1 MADEV
6 ERPKV
11 ETTHPAYDR
20 ISPIWMKV
28 RDVIEGEPAVL
39 SPDKIRDYL
48 PAPPGMQ
55 PGPEQSIND
64 KLTNQLQ
71 TRYDFYK
78 TFADFPEIT
87 APMIQGIMGLVHEKP
102 PEYNLPESLNYL
114 AKKATADGD
123 SIEELWQLVTQELF
137 YTGRIGLLADVQG
150 GLGLEGAQ
158 MHLCQYSAETI
169 RNWRLSQKCEG
180 EQAQMVVLGEAGM
193 QADPNDDFKH
203 IEVMQYRELRLV
215 GDEYWARVWQKVE
228 DDKVQPVVTEDT
240 DAEGW
245 MRPEIMGKPFAT
257 IPLTI
262 INATDIG
269 FEYGPVPAWPMA
281 KRALAIFRKSA
292 DANRSLYI
300 KGDPQA
306 WVTGVSEDDIPT
318 EIGGSSIWGLPD
330 SEAKVG
336 YLDIDGQGI
345 PLQLKAIDSEYSRF
359 YGEAGHLLE
368 SASKGAEAA
377 EALRIRQGMKQ
388 VSVKALVKN
397 AGAGMQ
403 EALRMLGRLS
413 GMNEEELKEITFDPN
428 VNFTEGTMGYQE
440 LLFLMQAK
448 DLAIRNGVPLSNE
461 TIHTQ
466 MRKRQLTHLTYE
478 EELNGSTDDIDT
490 AFGLIGRLAETEN
503 VSNSDSEGAGEAGTG
518 T

>member
-20 ISPIWMKV
+20 IVTIWKKV
-28 RDVIEGEPAVL
+28 RDVIEGEPAIL
-39 SPDKIRDYL
+39 HPDNVRSYL
-48 PAPPGMQ
+48 PPPPGMQ

-64 KLTNQLQ
+64 KLSNRLE

-87 APMIQGIMGLVHEKP
+87 APMVQGIMGLVHEKP
-102 PEYNLPESLNYL
+102 PEYKLPDKLQYL
-114 AKKATADGD
+114 AKKATGDGD
-123 SIEELWQLVTQELF
+123 SLEELWQLVTQELF

-150 GLGLEGAQ
+150 GLGLQGAQ
-158 MHLCQYSAETI
+158 MHLCQYTAETI

-180 EQAQMVVLGEAGM
+180 EQAQMVVLGEGGM
-193 QADPNDDFKH
+193 QADPDDDFKH

-215 GDEYWARVWQKVE
+215 AGEYWARVWQKVE
-228 DDKVQPVVTEDT
+228 DGKVEPVVTPDT
-240 DAEGW
+240 NPQGW
-245 MRPEIMGKPFAT
+245 TRPEIFGRGFDR
-257 IPLTI
+257 IPLTV

-269 FEYGPVPAWPMA
+269 FQYGPVPAWPMA

-306 WVTGVSEDDIPT
+306 WVTGVAEDDIPT

-397 AGAGMQ
+397 AGAGLQ
-403 EALRMLGRLS
+403 ESLRMIGRLS
-413 GMNEEELKEITFDPN
+413 GMSDNEVEEITFDPN
-428 VNFTEGTMGYQE
+428 VNFTEGQMGYQE

-461 TIHTQ
+461 TIHAQ

-478 EELNGSTDDIDT
+478 QELDGSTSDIDT
-490 AFGLIGRLAETEN
+490 AFGLIGRLAETED
-503 VSNSDSEGAGEAGTG
+503 VSDNNSTRTGETRFGT
-518 T
+518 

>member
-1 MADEV
+1 MADED
-6 ERPKV
+6 RPKV
-11 ETTHPAYDR
+11 ETTHPNYG
-20 ISPIWMKV
+20 PIAGIWKKV

-39 SPDKIRDYL
+39 HPENVQTYL
-48 PAPPGMQ
+48 PPPPGMQ

-64 KLTNQLQ
+64 KLTNRLQ
-71 TRYDFYK
+71 SRYEFYK

-102 PEYNLPESLNYL
+102 PEYNLPEKLSYL
-114 AKKATADGD
+114 AKKATGDGD
-123 SIEELWQLVTQELF
+123 SLEELWQLLTQELF
-137 YTGRIGLLADVQG
+137 YTGRMGLLADVQG

-158 MHLCQYSAETI
+158 MHLCQYSAEAI

-180 EQAQMVVLGEAGM
+180 EQAQMVVLGEHGM
-193 QADPNDDFKH
+193 APDPKDDFKH
-203 IEVMQYRELRLV
+203 IEVMNYRECRLL
-215 GDEYWARVWQKVE
+215 GDEYWVRVWTKVE
-228 DDKVQPVVTEDT
+228 DGKVAPVVTAET
-240 DAEGW
+240 DPQGW
-245 MRPEIMGKPFAT
+245 MRPELFGRPFEN
-257 IPLTI
+257 IPLTV

-269 FEYGPVPAWPMA
+269 YEYGPVPAWPMA

-300 KGDPQA
+300 KGDPQC
-306 WVTGVSEDDIPT
+306 WVTGVQPDDIPD

-403 EALRMLGRLS
+403 EALRMVGRLS
-413 GMNEEELKEITFDPN
+413 GMSDSEVEEITFDPN

-461 TIHTQ
+461 TIHAQ
-466 MRKRQLTHLTYE
+466 MRKRQLTHLTYQQ
-478 EELNGSTDDIDT
+478 ELEGSTSDIDT
-490 AFGLIGRLAETEN
+490 AFGLIGRLAEEED
-503 VSNSDSEGAGEAGTG
+503 VGSNNSTGTG
-518 T
+518 QTGSE

>member
-11 ETTHPAYDR
+11 ETTHPSYDR
-20 ISPIWMKV
+20 IAPIWKKV
-28 RDVIEGEPAVL
+28 RDVIEGEPAIL
-39 SPDKIRDYL
+39 DPDNVRDYL
-48 PAPPGMQ
+48 PPPPGMQ
-55 PGPEQSIND
+55 PGPGQTIND
-64 KLTNQLQ
+64 NLTNQLQ

-102 PEYNLPESLNYL
+102 PEYSLPDKLSYL

-137 YTGRIGLLADVQG
+137 YTGRLGLLADVQG

-158 MHLCQYSAETI
+158 MHLCQYAAETI
-169 RNWRLSQKCEG
+169 RNWRLSQKCDG
-180 EQAQMVVLGEAGM
+180 EQAQMVVLGEEGM
-193 QADPNDDFKH
+193 AADPNDDFKH
-203 IEVMQYRELRLV
+203 AVVMHFRELRLI
-215 GDEYWARVWQKVE
+215 GDEYWVRVWSKE
-228 DDKVQPVVTEDT
+228 GDGKPEPVVTPDT
-240 DAEGW
+240 NVEGW
-245 MRPEIMGKPFAT
+245 MRPEIFGKAFEQ

-269 FEYGPVPAWPMA
+269 FTYGPVPAWPMA

-306 WVTGVSEDDIPT
+306 WVSGVAEDDVPS
-318 EIGGSSIWGLPD
+318 EIGGSSIWAFPD

-403 EALRMLGRLS
+403 EALRMVGRLS
-413 GMNEEELKEITFDPN
+413 GMSEEELKEITFDPN

-461 TIHTQ
+461 TIHAQ

-478 EELNGSTDDIDT
+478 EELSGSTSDIDT
-490 AFGLIGRLAETEN
+490 AFGLIGRLEKETDGN
-503 VSNSDSEGAGEAGTG
+503 NSNSAGTG
-518 T
+518 EG

>member
-11 ETTHPAYDR
+11 ETTHPSYDR
-20 ISPIWMKV
+20 ISPIWKKV

-39 SPDKIRDYL
+39 AAENVRDYL
-48 PAPPGMQ
+48 PPPPGMQ

-64 KLTNQLQ
+64 KLTNRLE

-102 PEYNLPESLNYL
+102 PEYNLPEKLSYL
-114 AKKATADGD
+114 AKKATGDGD

-137 YTGRIGLLADVQG
+137 YTGRIGLLADVKG
-150 GLGLEGAQ
+150 GLGLQGAQ
-158 MHLCQYSAETI
+158 MHLCQYTAETI
-169 RNWRLSQKCEG
+169 RNWRLSEKCEG
-180 EQAQMVVLGEAGM
+180 EKAQMVVLGEHGM
-193 QADPNDDFKH
+193 APDEHDDFKH
-203 IEVMQYRELRLV
+203 VEVMMYRELRLFQ
-215 GDEYWARVWQKVE
+215 DEYWVRVWQKIKDGKVE
-228 DDKVQPVVTEDT
+228 VVVTPETTT
-240 DAEGW
+240 DGW
-245 MRPEIMGKPFAT
+245 MQPGIFGTAFDQ

-269 FEYGPVPAWPMA
+269 FSYGPVPAWPMA

-306 WVTGVSEDDIPT
+306 WVTGVAEDDIPT

-397 AGAGMQ
+397 AGAGLQ
-403 EALRMLGRLS
+403 EALRMIGRLS
-413 GMNEEELKEITFDPN
+413 GMSDSEVEEITFDPN
-428 VNFTEGTMGYQE
+428 VNFTEGQMGYQE

-461 TIHTQ
+461 TIHAQ

-478 EELNGSTDDIDT
+478 QELNGSTSDIDT
-490 AFGLIGRLAETEN
+490 AFGLIGRLAETED

>member
-1 MADEV
+1 MADEAD
-6 ERPKV
+6 RPKV
-11 ETTHPAYDR
+11 ETTHPSYDR
-20 ISPIWMKV
+20 ISPIWKKV

-39 SPDKIRDYL
+39 APENVRDYL
-48 PAPPGMQ
+48 PPPPGMQ
-55 PGPEQSIND
+55 PGPEQTIAD
-64 KLTNQLQ
+64 KLTNRLQ

-102 PEYNLPESLNYL
+102 PEYTLPNKLKYL
-114 AKKATADGD
+114 AKKATGDGD
-123 SIEELWQLVTQELF
+123 SLEELWQLVTQELF

-150 GLGLEGAQ
+150 GLGIQGAQ
-158 MHLCQYSAETI
+158 MHLCQYTAETI

-180 EQAQMVVLGEAGM
+180 EKAQMVVLGEHSM
-193 QADPNDDFKH
+193 QPDENDDFQH
-203 IEVMQYRELRLV
+203 AEAMRYRELRMAN
-215 GDEYWARVWQKVE
+215 DEYWVRVWMKVE
-228 DDKVQPVVTEDT
+228 DGKVEPVITSET
-240 DAEGW
+240 NSEGW
-245 MRPEIMGKPFAT
+245 MRPEIFGSPFSQ

-269 FEYGPVPAWPMA
+269 FSYGPVPAWPMA

-306 WVTGVSEDDIPT
+306 WVSGVSEDDIPT
-318 EIGGSSIWGLPD
+318 EIGGSSIWAFPD

-397 AGAGMQ
+397 AGAGLQ
-403 EALRMLGRLS
+403 EALRMIGRLS
-413 GMNEEELKEITFDPN
+413 KMSDAELEEITFNPN
-428 VNFTEGTMGYQE
+428 VNFTEGQMGYQE

-448 DLAIRNGVPLSNE
+448 DLAIRNGVPLSNA
-461 TIHTQ
+461 TIHAQ

-478 EELNGSTDDIDT
+478 EELNGSTSDIDT
-490 AFGLIGRLAETEN
+490 AFGLIGRLAEKEN
-503 VSNSDSEGAGEAGTG
+503 VSNSNSPGVGEDGT
-518 T
+518 

>member
-1 MADEV
+1 MADEA
-6 ERPKV
+6 RPKV
-11 ETTHPAYDR
+11 ETTHPSYDR
-20 ISPIWMKV
+20 IAPIWKKV

-39 SPDKIRDYL
+39 APENVREYL
-48 PAPPGMQ
+48 PPPPGMQ
-55 PGPEQSIND
+55 PHPGQTINET
-64 KLTNQLQ
+64 LSGQLQ
-71 TRYDFYK
+71 SRYDFYQ

-102 PEYNLPESLNYL
+102 PEFSLPDSLSYL
-114 AKKATADGD
+114 EKRATGDGD
-123 SIEELWQLVTQELF
+123 SLVDLWQLLTQELF
-137 YTGRIGLLADVQG
+137 YTGRMALLADVQG
-150 GLGLEGAQ
+150 GLGTEGAR
-158 MHLCQYSAETI
+158 MHLCQYSAESL

-180 EQAQMVVLGEAGM
+180 EQPLMVVLGEAGM
-193 QADPNDDFKH
+193 EPDPEDDFQH
-203 IEVMQYRELRLV
+203 VEVMHYRELRILA
-215 GDEYWARVWQKVE
+215 GEYWARVWHKTGDGKVE
-228 DDKVQPVVTEDT
+228 PVVTPDT
-240 DAEGW
+240 TADGW
-245 MRPEIMGKPFAT
+245 LRPEIFGKGFGE
-257 IPLTI
+257 IPLTVV
-262 INATDIG
+262 NATDIG
-269 FEYGPVPAWPMA
+269 FSYGPVPAWPMA

-306 WVTGVSEDDIPT
+306 WVTGVAEDDIPT
-318 EIGGSSIWGLPD
+318 EIGGGSIWGLPD

-368 SASKGAEAA
+368 SHSKGAEAA

-403 EALRMLGRLS
+403 EALRMIGRLS
-413 GMNEEELKEITFDPN
+413 GLGEDEVQGITFDPN

-448 DLAIRNGVPLSNE
+448 DLAIRNGVPLSNQ
-461 TIHTQ
+461 TIHAQ
-466 MRKRQLTHLTYE
+466 MRKRQLTNLSYE
-478 EELNGSTDDIDT
+478 EELSGSVSDIDT
-490 AFGLIGRLAETEN
+490 AFGLIGRLAEEEN
-503 VSNSDSEGAGEAGTG
+503 GSQDNPEGIA
-518 T
+518 

>member
-1 MADEV
+1 MADV
-6 ERPKV
+6 EPPKV
-11 ETTHPAYDR
+11 DTLHPAYER
-20 ISPIWMKV
+20 ISPIWKKV
-28 RDVIEGEPAVL
+28 RDVIEGETAVL
-39 SPDKIRDYL
+39 DNENVQEYL
-48 PAPPGMQ
+48 PPPPGMQ

-87 APMIQGIMGLVHEKP
+87 APMIQGIMGLVHEKS
-102 PEYNLPESLNYL
+102 PEYNLPDKLKYL
-114 AKKATADGD
+114 EKRATADGD
-123 SIEELWQLVTQELF
+123 SLEDLWQLLTQEVF
-137 YTGRIGLLADVQG
+137 YTGRLGLLADVQG
-150 GLGLEGAQ
+150 GPGIEGSQ
-158 MHLCQYSAETI
+158 IHLCQYTAETI

-180 EQAQMVVLGEAGM
+180 EQAQMVVLGEHSLA
-193 QADPNDDFKH
+193 ADPKDNFKH
-203 IEVMQYRELRLV
+203 IEMMFYRELRLDPEGV
-215 GDEYWARVWQKVE
+215 YWARVWVKVE
-228 DDKVQPVVTEDT
+228 DGKIEPVVTEDT
-240 DAEGW
+240 TDEGW
-245 MRPEIMGKPFAT
+245 MRPEVFGRPFEE

-269 FEYGPVPAWPMA
+269 YQYGPIPAWPMA

-306 WVTGVSEDDIPT
+306 WVTGVAEDDIPS
-318 EIGGSSIWGLPD
+318 EIGGSTIWGLPD

-403 EALRMLGRLS
+403 EALRMVGRLS
-413 GMNEEELKEITFDPN
+413 GISESEIETITFDPN

-461 TIHTQ
+461 TIHAQ
-466 MRKRQLTHLTYE
+466 MKKRQLTHLTYE
-478 EELNGSTDDIDT
+478 EELNGSTADIDT
-490 AFGLIGRLAETEN
+490 AFGLIGRLAEEEN
-503 VSNSDSEGAGEAGTG
+503 VGKGTEAGIG
-518 T
+518 EGGEG

>member
-1 MADEV
+1 MADED
-6 ERPKV
+6 RPKV
-11 ETTHPAYDR
+11 ETTHPSYDR
-20 ISPIWMKV
+20 IAAIWMKV

-39 SPDKIRDYL
+39 HPENVQTYL
-48 PAPPGMQ
+48 PPPPGMQ
-55 PGPEQSIND
+55 PGPGQSISD

-87 APMIQGIMGLVHEKP
+87 APMVQGIMGLVHEKP
-102 PEYNLPESLNYL
+102 PEYTLPDKLSYL
-114 AKKATADGD
+114 AKKATGDGD
-123 SIEELWQLVTQELF
+123 SLEELWQLLTQELF
-137 YTGRIGLLADVQG
+137 YTGRMGLLADVQG
-150 GLGLEGAQ
+150 GLGVEGAQ
-158 MHLCQYSAETI
+158 MHLCQYSAEAI

-180 EQAQMVVLGEAGM
+180 ERAQLVVLGEHGM
-193 QADPNDDFKH
+193 RPDPEDDFQH
-203 IEVMQYRELRLV
+203 LEVMQYRELRMIN
-215 GDEYWARVWQKVE
+215 DEYWVRVWVRVEDGKVE
-228 DDKVQPVVTEDT
+228 PIITSET
-240 DAEGW
+240 DGAGW
-245 MRPEIMGKPFAT
+245 MRPEIFGKGFDQ

-269 FEYGPVPAWPMA
+269 YEYGPVPAWPMA

-300 KGDPQA
+300 KGDPQC
-306 WVTGVSEDDIPT
+306 WVTGVAEEDIPS

-330 SEAKVG
+330 SDANVG

-397 AGAGMQ
+397 AGAGLQ
-403 EALRMLGRLS
+403 EALKMVGRLS
-413 GMNEEELKEITFDPN
+413 GMSDAEVDEITFDPN
-428 VNFTEGTMGYQE
+428 VNFTEGAMGYQE

-448 DLAIRNGVPLSNE
+448 DLAIRNGVPLSNR
-461 TIHTQ
+461 TLHAQ
-466 MRKRQLTHLTYE
+466 MRKRQLTHLSYE
-478 EELNGSTDDIDT
+478 EELMDSTADIDT
-490 AFGLIGRLAETEN
+490 AFGLIGRLAEEDD
-503 VSNSDSEGAGEAGTG
+503 VSSDNSAGTEAAES
-518 T
+518 

>member
-1 MADEV
+1 
-6 ERPKV
+6 
-11 ETTHPAYDR
+11 
-20 ISPIWMKV
+20 
-28 RDVIEGEPAVL
+28 
-39 SPDKIRDYL
+39 
-48 PAPPGMQ
+48 
-55 PGPEQSIND
+55 
-64 KLTNQLQ
+64 
-71 TRYDFYK
+71 
-78 TFADFPEIT
+78 
-87 APMIQGIMGLVHEKP
+87 
-102 PEYNLPESLNYL
+102 
-114 AKKATADGD
+114 
-123 SIEELWQLVTQELF
+123 
-137 YTGRIGLLADVQG
+137 
-150 GLGLEGAQ
+150 
-158 MHLCQYSAETI
+158 
-169 RNWRLSQKCEG
+169 
-180 EQAQMVVLGEAGM
+180 
-193 QADPNDDFKH
+193 
-203 IEVMQYRELRLV
+203 
-215 GDEYWARVWQKVE
+215 
-228 DDKVQPVVTEDT
+228 
-240 DAEGW
+240 
-245 MRPEIMGKPFAT
+245 MRPEIFGSPFNQ

-269 FEYGPVPAWPMA
+269 FSYGPVPAWPMA

-306 WVTGVSEDDIPT
+306 WVTGVAEDDIPT

-397 AGAGMQ
+397 AGAGLQ
-403 EALRMLGRLS
+403 EALRMIGRLS
-413 GMNEEELKEITFDPN
+413 GMSESEVRSITFDPN

-461 TIHTQ
+461 TIHAQ
-466 MRKRQLTHLTYE
+466 MRKRQLTHLTYQ
-478 EELNGSTDDIDT
+478 EELNGSTSDIDT

-503 VSNSDSEGAGEAGTG
+503 VSNSNSEGTGETGTG
-518 T
+518 E

>member
-1 MADEV
+1 MADED
-6 ERPKV
+6 RPKV
-11 ETTHPAYDR
+11 ETTHPSYNR
-20 ISPIWMKV
+20 IATIWKKV

-39 SPDKIRDYL
+39 DPENVRTYL
-48 PAPPGMQ
+48 PPPPGMQ
-55 PGPEQSIND
+55 PGPEQSLSD

-102 PEYNLPESLNYL
+102 PEYHLPDKISHLQ
-114 AKKATADGD
+114 KKATADGD

-137 YTGRIGLLADVQG
+137 YTGRIGLLADIQG
-150 GLGLEGAQ
+150 GPGIEGAQ

-180 EQAQMVVLGEAGM
+180 EKAQMVVLGEHGM
-193 QADPNDDFKH
+193 RADPKDDFQH
-203 IEVMQYRELRLV
+203 IEVMQYRELRINPET
-215 GDEYWARVWQKVE
+215 DEYWARVWVKVE
-228 DDKVQPVVTEDT
+228 EGKVAPVITPDT
-240 DAEGW
+240 DSDGW
-245 MRPEIMGKPFAT
+245 MRPEIFGKAFNE

-262 INATDIG
+262 LNATDIG
-269 FEYGPVPAWPMA
+269 YSYGPVPAWPMA

-330 SEAKVG
+330 AEAKVG

-397 AGAGMQ
+397 AGAGLQ
-403 EALRMLGRLS
+403 EALRMVGRLS
-413 GMNEEELKEITFDPN
+413 GMSDAEVETIKFDPN
-428 VNFTEGTMGYQE
+428 VNFTEGSMGYQE

-461 TIHTQ
+461 TIHAQ

-478 EELNGSTDDIDT
+478 EELQGSTSDTDT
-490 AFGLIGRLAETEN
+490 AFGLIGRLAGEEN
-503 VSNSDSEGAGEAGTG
+503 VSESNPEGVEGTE
-518 T
+518 